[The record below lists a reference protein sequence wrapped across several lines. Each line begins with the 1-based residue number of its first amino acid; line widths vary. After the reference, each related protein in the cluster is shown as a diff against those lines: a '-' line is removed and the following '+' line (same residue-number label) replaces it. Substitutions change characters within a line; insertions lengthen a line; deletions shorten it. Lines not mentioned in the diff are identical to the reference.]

1 MEEPKLLRGDGLKI
15 LEVVGYNTESGKGTS
30 GGLEEDEGS
39 Y

>member
-15 LEVVGYNTESGKGTS
+15 PRVVGYNTGSVMGTS
-30 GGLEEDEGS
+30 GDLEEDAGS